1 MKEERKAA
9 RRRLKGATRAEYDA
23 LVEAAN
29 LTPFQRKILG
39 MHICHDSSINK
50 IAMELF
56 CCEATV
62 RKHIAQ
68 IYDKIAKM

>member
-1 MKEERKAA
+1 MKAKRKAA
-9 RRRLKGATRAEYDA
+9 RQKLKDATRAEYDA
-23 LVEAAN
+23 LIEAAN

-39 MHICHDSSINK
+39 MHICKESSVSK

-62 RKHIAQ
+62 GKHLAQ
-68 IYDKIAKM
+68 IYDKIAKV